1 MTDKELA
8 IKLKVDKARALMNE
22 VEILLENKFYNNAI
36 SRIYYSCYHVTRA
49 LLLTIDISPK
59 THSGL
64 ISSLHKYFV
73 AQNLFDTHNAA
84 FFASL
89 MQARIEDDYNDFI
102 INDIAEIDVYI
113 IPAKNYLTYVISLI
127 DAYSIK

>member
-8 IKLKVDKARALMNE
+8 VKLKIDKAQALMNE
-22 VEILLENKFYNNAI
+22 VEILLENKFYNNAVN
-36 SRIYYSCYHVTRA
+36 RLYYSCYHATKA
-49 LLLTIDISPK
+49 LLLTIDITPK

-73 AQNLFDTHNAA
+73 AENKFDISHAA

-102 INDIAEIDVYI
+102 IERLKLNHTL
-113 IPAKNYLTYVISLI
+113 KKL
-127 DAYSIK
+127 

>member
-8 IKLKVDKARALMNE
+8 VKLKVNKAKALMNE

-36 SRIYYSCYHVTRA
+36 NRIYYSCYHATKA
-49 LLLTIDISPK
+49 LLLTIDITPK

-64 ISSLHKYFV
+64 ISSLHKHFV
-73 AQNLFDTHNAA
+73 AQNTFDTRHAA

-102 INDIAEIDVYI
+102 IERVEEIEPFI
-113 IPAKNYLTYVISLI
+113 NPAKEYLSYIISLI
-127 DAYSIK
+127 AKTD